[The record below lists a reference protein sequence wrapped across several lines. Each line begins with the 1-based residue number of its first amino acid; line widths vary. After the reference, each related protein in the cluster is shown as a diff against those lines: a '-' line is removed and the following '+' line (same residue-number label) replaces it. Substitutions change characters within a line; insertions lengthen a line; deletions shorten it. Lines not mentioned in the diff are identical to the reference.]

1 MFNSKALFALVA
13 LVSFVSAAPGKPST
27 DASATVEVCT
37 GSVSPSQGCINI
49 PVISDSC
56 INFTGGFSFLNKEIS
71 AAVVPNGFI
80 CTFFQDFGCIASG
93 TGNAG
98 TDSEVILQGGTWNF
112 FAVPGLSGT
121 ENFNDLTSSFVCS
134 PL

>member
-1 MFNSKALFALVA
+1 MFNPKALFALVA

-27 DASATVEVCT
+27 DASAGVEVCT
-37 GSVSPSQGCINI
+37 GPPPQGCITI
-49 PVISDSC
+49 PVVSDDC
-56 INFTGGFSFLNKEIS
+56 VNLTGGFSFLNKEITT
-71 AAVVPNGFI
+71 AVVPNGFI
-80 CTFFQDFGCIASG
+80 CTFFQNFGCIASG

-121 ENFNDLTSSFVCS
+121 EDFNDLTSSFVCS